1 LWNSP
6 RNSMIK
12 HAIEVHTMHL
22 SDGMEPVGMVSNF
35 PGKNRLALRCLAKEL
50 HDQTCNRSPHNAT
63 QWWHGTSGHG
73 IQLPRKK

>member
-1 LWNSP
+1 
-6 RNSMIK
+6 MIK

-63 QWWHGTSGHG
+63 Q
-73 IQLPRKK
+73 